1 MTLFFVYLLKPLI
14 LSLHFLVLH
23 VLVYV
28 LLFFLIY
35 GLFTV
40 SYLKLLNR
48 VFPLK
53 EGPYE
58 MSHSQFTL
66 WKHHS
71 VVGELGKLVL
81 RLFFP
86 VFFRPIFYSLLGTKI
101 GKNVA
106 IGGLITDPMLT
117 QIGDYAVIGQDSV
130 VTSHAMVFNNF
141 FLKRVV
147 IGNGATVG
155 INAVIMPGVVIGEN
169 SIVAPGAVV
178 LMDTKIPPNEFWG
191 GIPAKKIKDIEAAT

>member
-1 MTLFFVYLLKPLI
+1 
-14 LSLHFLVLH
+14 
-23 VLVYV
+23 
-28 LLFFLIY
+28 
-35 GLFTV
+35 
-40 SYLKLLNR
+40 
-48 VFPLK
+48 
-53 EGPYE
+53 

-71 VVGELGKLVL
+71 VVGELGKLAL

-86 VFFRPIFYSLLGTKI
+86 VFFRPIFYSLLGAKI

-130 VTSHAMVFNNF
+130 VTSHTMVFNNF

-169 SIVAPGAVV
+169 STVAPGAVV